1 MKVGE
6 MRMSKIFIRLL
17 GFVGVLALGVA
28 AFAQGTSPKMY
39 AGMRWRSLG
48 PFRGGRALAVAG
60 VPSEPSVFYFGSV
73 GGGVWKTENAGLTWH
88 PLFQHEPVASIGAIA
103 VAPSDPNVIYV
114 GTGEADMRS
123 DMSLGGGVFKSTDG
137 GQTWKDMGLT
147 DTQHIGR
154 ILVDPN
160 NPEIVLV
167 AALGHAYD
175 ASPERGVF
183 RSTDGGRTWQK
194 VLYKNE
200 NTGAI
205 DLAFAPGNPRIL
217 YAALWQARRPTWNQ
231 YPPNGGPGGG
241 IYKSTDE
248 GQTWHP
254 LTGHGLPSGQL
265 GRIGLAAGTG
275 DRVYAIIDCK
285 EGGLYRS
292 EDGGANW
299 LHVSSDPRIWGR
311 GWYFSRVTVDPKN
324 PDVVWVPNVAL
335 YRSTDGGR
343 RFEAVKGAPGG
354 DDYHLLWIDPQNTKH
369 MILGVDQGTV
379 VSLDGGRTWS
389 SWFNQPTAQFY
400 HVATDHRIPFW
411 IYGAQQ
417 DSGSVGI
424 PSRSNYGA
432 LTFRDWH
439 PVGGGE
445 SGYIV
450 PDPTNPDIVYGG
462 DTDGILHKWNA
473 KTTQTE
479 TISPAL
485 LVAFGTDIAK
495 VKYRFTWTSP
505 IVFSPQNPHVLYYG
519 SQYLLETTDGGSSWR
534 AASPDLTVRPGTA
547 GQPQRGVI
555 YTIAPSALRAGEI
568 WVGTDNGLVQL
579 SLDGGKTWKN
589 VTPSGL
595 TAWSKISLIEAS
607 HYDPATAYAAVDRH
621 RLGDIHPYIYV
632 THDFGASWKEI
643 VDGISPDAYVH
654 AVREDPVR
662 RGLLFAGTET
672 GIYVSFND
680 GALWHSLQLN
690 LPTTSIR
697 DMAIEQGDLVAAT
710 HGRGFW
716 VLDDI
721 SPLRQLT
728 ASVDATSVHLFKPRL
743 TYRFRRSTNNDTP
756 LPPEEPQGQNPPSG
770 AIFYY
775 WLGSAASS
783 PVTLEVLDSNGKL
796 VRRYSSAQPPAPPDM
811 NEYHVAPYWSQPP
824 QALSA
829 QPGMHR
835 FVWDLHYASPKAVS
849 HDFPIAAVPHET
861 PLVPQGPLAVPG
873 RYTVRL
879 TVGGT
884 TQSQSF
890 DLRMDPNVKVTQA
903 ALDAQLAL
911 ALKIIGAM
919 NRSYQAL
926 HQVLAAQKRLDDG
939 GSHAAQSAA
948 TKALASKLSK
958 LAEGNGSLADLND
971 QCSTLL
977 DAVESADVAPT
988 INAQQTWMGVEKK
1001 FQARMAAWQQMV
1013 QHDLPQAGLGSPA
1026 K

>member
-1 MKVGE
+1 MQTSFLKWLIRSLGLVLILTVG
-6 MRMSKIFIRLL
+6 
-17 GFVGVLALGVA
+17 A
-28 AFAQGTSPKMY
+28 AAWAQRTDPKMY
-39 AGMRWRSLG
+39 AGMRWRSVG
-48 PFRGGRALAVAG
+48 PYRGGRALAVAG

-73 GGGVWKTENAGLTWH
+73 DGGVWKTVNAGLTWQ

-103 VAPSDPNVIYV
+103 IAPSDPNVIYV

-123 DMSLGGGVFKSTDG
+123 NISLGGGVFKSTDAG
-137 GQTWKDMGLT
+137 RTWKHMGLT

-154 ILVDPN
+154 IIVDPHDPN
-160 NPEIVLV
+160 LVLV

-175 ASPERGVF
+175 GNVERGVF

-200 NTGAI
+200 DTGAI
-205 DLAFAPGNPRIL
+205 DLAADPTNPRIV
-217 YAALWQARRPTWNQ
+217 YVALWQARRPTWNQ

-248 GQTWHP
+248 GQTWHE
-254 LTGHGLPSGQL
+254 LTGHGLPTGEL
-265 GRIGLAAGTG
+265 GRIGLSAGTG

-285 EGGLYRS
+285 QGGLYRS
-292 EDGGANW
+292 DDGGASW
-299 LHVSSDPRIWGR
+299 QHVSGDRRIWGR

-354 DDYHLLWIDPQNTKH
+354 DDYHILWIDPQDTKH

-389 SWFNQPTAQFY
+389 SWYNQPTAQFY
-400 HVATDHRIPFW
+400 HVATDSRIPYW

-417 DSGSVGI
+417 DSGTVGI
-424 PSRSNYGA
+424 PTRSYYGA

-450 PDPTNPDIVYGG
+450 PDPTNPEIVYGG
-462 DTDGILHKWNA
+462 DTDGILHKWSGI
-473 KTTQTE
+473 TTQSE

-485 LVAFGTDIAK
+485 LAPFGEDIAHL
-495 VKYRFTWTSP
+495 KYRFTWTTP
-505 IVFSPQNPHVLYYG
+505 IVFSPQNPRLIYYG
-519 SQYLLETTDGGSSWR
+519 AQYLLETTDEGSSWHKG
-534 AASPDLTVRPGTA
+534 SPDLTVRPGTE
-547 GQPQRGVI
+547 GQTQRGVI
-555 YTIAPSALRAGEI
+555 YTIAPSALKAGEI
-568 WVGTDNGLVQL
+568 WVGTDNGLIQL
-579 SLDGGKTWKN
+579 TLDGGKTWKN
-589 VTPSGL
+589 VTPEGL
-595 TAWSKISLIEAS
+595 TEWSKISLIEAS
-607 HYDPATAYAAVDRH
+607 HFDPATAFAAVDRH

-632 THDFGASWKEI
+632 THNYGANWTQI
-643 VDGISPDAYVH
+643 INGIAPDTYVH
-654 AVREDPVR
+654 AVREDTAR
-662 RGLLFAGTET
+662 RDLLFAGTET
-672 GIYVSFND
+672 GIYVSFDD
-680 GALWHSLQLN
+680 GAQWESLQLN
-690 LPTTSIR
+690 LPTVAVR

-728 ASVDATSVHLFKPRL
+728 AQIETSNAYLFKPRL

-770 AIFYY
+770 AIVYY
-775 WLGSAASS
+775 WLKSAPTG
-783 PVTLEVLDSNGKL
+783 PVMLEVLDSSGKV
-796 VRRYSSAQPPAPPDM
+796 VRRYSSAAPPTPPDM
-811 NEYHVAPYWSQPP
+811 NDYAVAPYWGEPP

-829 QPGMHR
+829 QAGMHR
-835 FVWDLHYASPKAVS
+835 FVWDLHYARPHAVAQ
-849 HDFPIAAVPHET
+849 DFPIAAVPHET
-861 PLVPQGPLAVPG
+861 PLGPRGPLAVPG

-879 TVGGT
+879 TVNGAT
-884 TQSQSF
+884 ETQSF
-890 DLRMDPNVKVTQA
+890 DLRMDPNVKVSQA
-903 ALDAQLAL
+903 NLEAQLAL
-911 ALKIIGAM
+911 GLKITSAM
-919 NRSYQAL
+919 DRSHEAL
-926 HQVLAAQKRLDDG
+926 DQVKAMRKRLD
-939 GSHAAQSAA
+939 AAHSQKGTSAA
-948 TKALASKLSK
+948 TKALEAKMEK
-958 LAEGNGSLADLND
+958 LATGSGSFEDLNT
-971 QCSTLL
+971 QLGTLL

-988 INAQQTWMGVEKK
+988 ANAQDTWAEVEGNLRS
-1001 FQARMAAWQQMV
+1001 AMAEWNRIRESEGA
-1013 QHDLPQAGLGSPA
+1013 AG

>member
-1 MKVGE
+1 M
-6 MRMSKIFIRLL
+6 MRAMQNSFFKWFIRS
-17 GFVGVLALGVA
+17 LGVA
-28 AFAQGTSPKMY
+28 LILTVGAAAWAQRIDPKTY

-48 PFRGGRALAVAG
+48 PYRGGRALAVTG

-73 GGGVWKTENAGLTWH
+73 DGGVWKTVNAGLTWQ

-103 VAPSDPNVIYV
+103 IAPSDPNVIYV

-123 DMSLGGGVFKSTDG
+123 DMSLGGGVYKSTDA
-137 GQTWKDMGLT
+137 GQTWKHMGLT

-154 ILVDPN
+154 ILVDPHDPN
-160 NPEIVLV
+160 LVLV

-175 ASPERGVF
+175 GNAERGVF
-183 RSTDGGRTWQK
+183 RSADGGRSWQK

-205 DLAFAPGNPRIL
+205 DLAADPTNPRIV

-248 GQTWHP
+248 GQTWHQ
-254 LTGHGLPSGQL
+254 LTGHGLPTGET
-265 GRIGLAAGTG
+265 GRIGLTAGTG

-292 EDGGANW
+292 DDGGANW
-299 LHVSSDPRIWGR
+299 QHVSSDPRIFGR

-324 PDVVWVPNVAL
+324 PDTVWVPNVAL

-354 DDYHLLWIDPQNTKH
+354 DDYHILWIDPENTQH

-389 SWFNQPTAQFY
+389 SWYNQPTAQFY
-400 HVATDHRIPFW
+400 HVATDNRVPYW

-417 DSGSVGI
+417 DSGTVGI
-424 PSRSNYGA
+424 PMRSNYGA

-473 KTTQTE
+473 ITTQAE

-485 LVAFGTDIAK
+485 LVPFGADIAK
-495 VKYRFTWTSP
+495 LKYRFTWTSP
-505 IVFSPQNPHVLYYG
+505 IVFSPQNPHLLYYG

-534 AASPDLTVRPGTA
+534 KGSPDLTVRPGTE

-555 YTIAPSALRAGEI
+555 YTIAPSALKAGEI

-579 SLDGGKTWKN
+579 TLDGGKTWKN
-589 VTPSGL
+589 VTPKGL

-607 HYDPATAYAAVDRH
+607 HFDPATAFAAVDRH

-632 THDFGASWKEI
+632 THDYGASWTEI
-643 VDGISPDAYVH
+643 VDGIAPDTYVH

-672 GIYVSFND
+672 GIYISFDD
-680 GALWHSLQLN
+680 GAHWQSLQLN
-690 LPTTSIR
+690 LPTAAVR

-728 ASVDATSVHLFKPRL
+728 AQVEASNAYLFKPRL
-743 TYRFRRSTNNDTP
+743 TYRFRRSTNTDTP

-770 AIFYY
+770 AIIYY
-775 WLGSAASS
+775 WLKSAPAG
-783 PVTLEVLDSNGKL
+783 PVTLEVLDSTGKV
-796 VRRYSSAQPPAPPDM
+796 VRRYSSAKTPAPPDM
-811 NEYHVAPYWSQPP
+811 SDYAVAPYWAKPV

-835 FVWDLHYASPKAVS
+835 FVWDLHYARPQAVG

-861 PLVPQGPLAVPG
+861 PLGPRGPLAVPG
-873 RYTVRL
+873 RYTIRL
-879 TVGGT
+879 TAGGASH
-884 TQSQSF
+884 SQSF
-890 DLRMDPNVKVTQA
+890 DLRMDPNVKVSQA
-903 ALDAQLAL
+903 DLEAQLAL
-911 ALKIIGAM
+911 GLKITSAM
-919 NRSYQAL
+919 DRSFEAL
-926 HQVLAAQKRLDDG
+926 DGVEALQKSFDAARNQSSRDASARTLLAK
-939 GSHAAQSAA
+939 AA
-948 TKALASKLSK
+948 K
-958 LAEGNGSLADLND
+958 LAKGNGSFEDVNSQLG
-971 QCSTLL
+971 TLL

-988 INAQQTWMGVEKK
+988 INAQETWTRVEKRFDSALAEWNEIRQNEAVGGK
-1001 FQARMAAWQQMV
+1001 
-1013 QHDLPQAGLGSPA
+1013 
-1026 K
+1026 